1 MVRYERYVDATYV
14 GILLGILIMGSIPL
28 AGPNVGNQV
37 NSELQ
42 NEITTSFATAQLD
55 FPLGRADLMMA
66 YDIESDITIIY
77 GGWKTPE
84 PFELGDTWSYDY
96 NNDTYTNMAPTIAP
110 PVREVGMM
118 AYDSQSDK
126 IVMFGGIENFNSYLV
141 RNDTWTYDYNTNSW
155 ADVTSG
161 AAPSPR
167 DASGMVYDSESDRI
181 ILFGGENVEKYNDTW
196 AYHLETH
203 TWEKMNPSNAP
214 SARYFPSMAYDEE
227 SDRVILF
234 SGRSDGDKV
243 PDTWAY
249 DYNSDSWQE
258 LSPSTQPSWRRAH
271 HMTYDT
277 ESDTIVLFGGSDVS
291 DFPTDDT
298 WLFDYNSNTW
308 TEANPANS
316 PSTRLRH
323 NVVYDEESDIILA
336 IGGADLAYY
345 GSEIITTDMTWAYDT
360 NANNWTQMS
369 SAPIE
374 IELSIT
380 LVTHNPKVPTPDD
393 SVSVLAYI
401 VDDSDDFSVDLQYKI
416 GTADWIDLTM
426 SSSGEFWSGL
436 IPAQPDGTIVTYR
449 VVATD
454 GDANEALSSEI
465 SYTVHDPSSGPAP
478 PSGVSLEM
486 LAIVAIVGVIAVLVV
501 LIIKER
507 R

>member
-1 MVRYERYVDATYV
+1 MHERFVNSIFV
-14 GILLGILIMGSIPL
+14 GILLCILIMGSIPL
-28 AGPNVGNQV
+28 AVPNVESQV
-37 NSELQ
+37 DSELQ
-42 NEITTSFATAQLD
+42 NEITTSFAASQLG
-55 FPLGRADLMMA
+55 FPQGRANFMMA
-66 YDIESDITIIY
+66 YDIESDIIIIY

-96 NNDTYTNMAPTIAP
+96 NNDTYTNMNPAIAP

-141 RNDTWTYDYNTNSW
+141 RNDTWTYDYNTNTW

-196 AYHLETH
+196 AYHLETN
-203 TWEKMNPSNAP
+203 TWEQMNPSNSP

-234 SGRSDGDKV
+234 GGRSDGAKES
-243 PDTWAY
+243 DTWAY

-258 LSPSTQPSWRRAH
+258 LSPSTQPSWRRGH
-271 HMTYDT
+271 FTNYDT
-277 ESDTIVLFGGSDVS
+277 ESDSIVLFGGSDVS
-291 DFPTDDT
+291 DVAKDDT
-298 WLFDYNSNTW
+298 WLFDYNSNNW
-308 TEANPANS
+308 TQVYPANY
-316 PSTRLRH
+316 PSARLRH
-323 NVVYDEESDIILA
+323 NMVYDEESDIILSF
-336 IGGADLAYY
+336 GGADSGYY
-345 GSEIITTDMTWAYDT
+345 AGNIITTDTTWAYDT

-374 IELSIT
+374 IELAIT
-380 LVTHNPKVPTPDD
+380 LVSHNPKVPTPDE

-401 VDDSDDFSVDLQYKI
+401 IDDSDDFSVDLQYKI
-416 GTADWIDLTM
+416 GTADWTDLSM

-436 IPAQPDGTIVTYR
+436 IPAQPEGTTVAYR
-449 VVATD
+449 VIATD
-454 GDANEALSSEI
+454 GDANEAVSSEI
-465 SYTVHDPSSGPAP
+465 SYTVHDPSSGPSP
-478 PSGVSLEM
+478 PSGISLEM
-486 LAIVAIVGVIAVLVV
+486 LALVAIVGIIAVLVV